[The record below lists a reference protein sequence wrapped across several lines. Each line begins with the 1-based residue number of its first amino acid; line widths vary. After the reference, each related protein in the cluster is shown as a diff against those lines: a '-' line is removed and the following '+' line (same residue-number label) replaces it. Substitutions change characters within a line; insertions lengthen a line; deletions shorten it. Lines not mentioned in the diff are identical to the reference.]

1 MPTNIEK
8 SKEFSCFVTA
18 GCSFLRAE
26 GLSCSLCVLY
36 GGLGITKLQFF
47 IKKMSNFFSCKLF
60 SIFDHQNTGFRT
72 GSGSGSGSAIRKNAL
87 NQCGPTRIFEFGYR
101 ISGKKFRV

>member
-8 SKEFSCFVTA
+8 RKKISCFVTA

-26 GLSCSLCVLY
+26 GFSCSLCVLY
-36 GGLGITKLQFF
+36 GGLGITILQFLS
-47 IKKMSNFFSCKLF
+47 KKYPNFFSCKLF
-60 SIFDHQNTGFRT
+60 SIFDHQNPGFRT
-72 GSGSGSGSAIRKNAL
+72 GSGSGSAIRKNAL

-101 ISGKKFRV
+101 IRGKKFRV